1 MPLRAP
7 YEASAR
13 DQRIRENKR
22 RIARRGQKKK
32 PKPKPPQKHRTF
44 ENSLQGDPAT
54 ILTTVRRNNDEIEK
68 YINKVTKLET
78 ENAELR
84 AELLELQK
92 KREELTRVI
101 SELEAKTEELDHK
114 SNEEKESQSLI
125 NLKALIVSLK
135 QEKVEWLEKNA
146 KDIKEKTALV
156 LNLLSQI
163 QDYRARIQI
172 LEARNKELFKAN
184 QTTNQSLKISTE
196 EIKNVQKQLKALQAN
211 NGSLNSDKENELK
224 KYIEELKK
232 KIQECEEKLKA
243 SLDNTS
249 RDPRNET
256 SDLLKET
263 EGIDDVGGG
272 PATTVTRPEVS
283 EDGEARELYA
293 SWKKI
298 ELEAR
303 EKMRELETKLE
314 AGDIFVTTAIQ
325 DPAYGLD
332 KRYNTVPFKE
342 TWSKYFRDKQE
353 LTRLSTRY
361 SKLFQDFAYNPAY
374 LRFIF
379 LTSEDALREFTR
391 ADRPLT
397 ERLPF
402 SDEDVFGP
410 RQLLDKLP
418 SGKSAAVFHKEFY
431 NKPKLFT
438 KRVRSTGGVTITT
451 LLSLDELKTMV
462 YDFFDPT
469 LATPDRPDKDGRRI
483 PRPRGKMFLTDDIEK
498 LVGGYKLKQAQT
510 GQDYVQKMD
519 VLIDNPIDSEY
530 EQPNYGVFT
539 RDYEQWLRK
548 QKQYDKEER
557 DKQAERDAE
566 ASRLARQNR
575 RPNPFGG
582 GGLPRGGLG
591 GLGKVTLRSKD
602 EQKPLSKPAKKPTDP
617 ALEQLL
623 ERGRQLRGDDD
634 DEDISYTP
642 PVSKFVPRLSTY
654 FIRKK
659 YSK

>member
-84 AELLELQK
+84 AE
-92 KREELTRVI
+92 I
-101 SELEAKTEELDHK
+101 SEMRETKNNLIEFNRKLKEKKLNRESVANKKQIEENEKKLRSAENDIDNKNENVVSNNNQIKRLNEIIARLNKENADQIMFIQKLQETIVEYKKAVLTYEEALDRETNLYEEAVQK
-114 SNEEKESQSLI
+114 SNTKKSIE
-125 NLKALIVSLK
+125 
-135 QEKVEWLEKNA
+135 
-146 KDIKEKTALV
+146 
-156 LNLLSQI
+156 
-163 QDYRARIQI
+163 
-172 LEARNKELFKAN
+172 
-184 QTTNQSLKISTE
+184 
-196 EIKNVQKQLKALQAN
+196 QLKEQL
-211 NGSLNSDKENELK
+211 KEC
-224 KYIEELKK
+224 
-232 KIQECEEKLKA
+232 QEKLKA

-298 ELEAR
+298 ELEAK

-342 TWSKYFRDKQE
+342 TWSKYFTDKEE

-582 GGLPRGGLG
+582 GGGGLPRGGLG
-591 GLGKVTLRSKD
+591 GLGKVKLRSKD

-634 DEDISYTP
+634 DENISFTP